1 MRTGVFGVALGLTLS
16 LAIGGAR
23 PLAQGGGSAAQPAT
37 KKPAPAAPQK
47 PATAA
52 PQKPTP
58 QKPAASTPAKPATAA
73 IEKLV
78 SEAEAAREA
87 NRPEEALA
95 LYEKAVKLQP
105 GFVEGHWYI
114 GTINYELDRYGPARD
129 AFRRVTTLAPE
140 NGAAWTLKGLCEFQ
154 LKNYDRALADLL
166 QGRQHGVGGNRE
178 LASVGRY
185 HTALLLI
192 RLEEFEQGLQILNE
206 FAQEGNDSP
215 SIVEAMG
222 LAALRLPMLPSELPG
237 IRRTQ
242 VMLAGRASYFMA
254 ARLNNAAQKA
264 FEELV
269 NRYPET
275 PHVHYAYGVFLTS
288 EQPDDAIVQFQ
299 QELKVSPRHPWA
311 KMQLAYEYIRRGD
324 WESARPWAE
333 QAVEEAPNVFV
344 ARRALGQVLL
354 ETGDIEGAIR
364 ELEAGV
370 KMEPNS
376 PAMRFSLARA
386 YRRAGRAADA
396 EREQVEFTRLE
407 RMVRRARSGPQAVGG
422 IELDAVEDTETA
434 PQQ

>member
-1 MRTGVFGVALGLTLS
+1 MRTGVYGVALGIS
-16 LAIGGAR
+16 LLLAAGGA
-23 PLAQGGGSAAQPAT
+23 PLLAQGGGSTPQPT
-37 KKPAPAAPQK
+37 KKPAPRQKPATATPAKPAPQK
-47 PATAA
+47 PAATPPSAA
-52 PQKPTP
+52 V
-58 QKPAASTPAKPATAA
+58 
-73 IEKLV
+73 EKLAA
-78 SEAEAAREA
+78 EAEAAREA

-95 LYEKAVKLQP
+95 LYEKAVKAQP
-105 GFVEGHWYI
+105 SFVEGHWYI
-114 GTINYELDRYGPARD
+114 GTLNYELDRYAPARD
-129 AFRRVTTLAPE
+129 AFRRVTTLAPD
-140 NGAAWTLKGLCEFQ
+140 NGAAWTLKGLSEFQ
-154 LKNYDRALADLL
+154 LKNYERALGDLL
-166 QGRQHGVGGNRE
+166 QGRQHGVGNNRE

-206 FAQEGNDSP
+206 FAQQGNDSP

-237 IRRTQ
+237 ARRPQ
-242 VMLAGRASYFMA
+242 VMLAGRASYFVA
-254 ARLNNAAQKA
+254 ARLNNAAEKA

-269 NRYPET
+269 NRYPDT

-288 EQPDDAIVQFQ
+288 EKPDDALVQFQ

-311 KMQLAYEYIRRGD
+311 KMQLAYEHIRRGD
-324 WESARPWAE
+324 FESARPWAE
-333 QAVEEAPNVFV
+333 QAVDEAPNVFV

-396 EREQVEFTRLE
+396 EREQMEFTRLE
-407 RMVRRARSGPQAVGG
+407 RMVRRARSGPQSVGG
-422 IELDAVEDTETA
+422 IELDAVEDTAPA

>member
-1 MRTGVFGVALGLTLS
+1 M
-16 LAIGGAR
+16 
-23 PLAQGGGSAAQPAT
+23 
-37 KKPAPAAPQK
+37 
-47 PATAA
+47 
-52 PQKPTP
+52 
-58 QKPAASTPAKPATAA
+58 
-73 IEKLV
+73 
-78 SEAEAAREA
+78 
-87 NRPEEALA
+87 
-95 LYEKAVKLQP
+95 
-105 GFVEGHWYI
+105 
-114 GTINYELDRYGPARD
+114 
-129 AFRRVTTLAPE
+129 
-140 NGAAWTLKGLCEFQ
+140 
-154 LKNYDRALADLL
+154 DLL
-166 QGRQHGVGGNRE
+166 QGRQQGVGGNRE

-185 HTALLLI
+185 HSALLLT
-192 RLEEFEQGLQILNE
+192 RMEEYEQALQILND
-206 FAQEGNDSP
+206 FAQQGNDSP

-237 IRRTQ
+237 VKRSQ

-254 ARLNNAAQKA
+254 ARLYTAAQSA

-275 PHVHYAYGVFLTS
+275 PHVHYAYGVFLTA
-288 EQPDDAIVQFQ
+288 EQPDQAIEQFQ

-354 ETGDIEGAIR
+354 ETGDVEGAIR

-386 YRRAGRAADA
+386 YRRAGRATDA
-396 EREQVEFTRLE
+396 EREQKEFTRLE
-407 RMVRRARSGPQAVGG
+407 RMVRRQRSGPQAVGG
-422 IELDAVEDTETA
+422 IELDAVEEDSEPESA